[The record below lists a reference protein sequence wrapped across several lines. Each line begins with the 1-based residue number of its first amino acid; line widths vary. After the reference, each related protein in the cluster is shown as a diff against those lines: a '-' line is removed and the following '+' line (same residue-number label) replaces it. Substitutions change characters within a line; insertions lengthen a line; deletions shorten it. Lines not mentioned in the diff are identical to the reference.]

1 MKKNVGGADKT
12 IRIIL
17 GIALLIAGTIV
28 QMSTGMRIG
37 AFAIAAVA
45 LVTAFTGF

>member
-17 GIALLIAGTIV
+17 GVILIMAGVFAPLT
-28 QMSTGMRIG
+28 TGFRVG
-37 AFAIAAVA
+37 LFAVAAVA
-45 LVTAFTGF
+45 FVTAFTGL